1 MSLQGQIIDNMNL
14 RYPNVDDLAKAYHQ
28 LWMLPSDI
36 NLLGYVSDSLF
47 YTDVTLSME
56 SSSVDYCCQRTTN
69 ATNFIYQLYRIK
81 DVNYLDDLGSAEE
94 EGKVEEAYD
103 CLR

>member
-1 MSLQGQIIDNMNL
+1 MPG
-14 RYPNVDDLAKAYHQ
+14 RKEGAKIFQMRFIKSYHQ
-28 LWMLPSDI
+28 LWMQPSDI

-47 YTDVTLSME
+47 YTNVTLSME

-69 ATNFIYQLYRIK
+69 ANNFIYQQYRIK
-81 DVNYLDDLGSAEE
+81 DVNYLDDLGSA
-94 EGKVEEAYD
+94 VEEAYD